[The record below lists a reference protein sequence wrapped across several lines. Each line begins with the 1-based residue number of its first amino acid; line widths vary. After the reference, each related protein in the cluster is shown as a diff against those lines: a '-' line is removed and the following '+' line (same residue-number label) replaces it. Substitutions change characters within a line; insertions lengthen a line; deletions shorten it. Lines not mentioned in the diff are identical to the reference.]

1 LRRVLFRSQRL
12 VLASEDHRH
21 AQLQSGHDRRSDTG
35 GFDGDDL
42 GDPLVAKAAGELLTD
57 LLHQQGVDLMVQESV
72 DLEYPVGEYD
82 TFTANFLFQ
91 LFHERAT
98 SSEPH
103 GTDFGNPLTRYAVT
117 RQATRRETGRA
128 GCREMVMASVGAFR
142 ESGKPRILAQ
152 FPPQIQRLL
161 QSVLPFGRAA
171 ARSGAPGAAE
181 SAQCRR
187 AISLRPGRT
196 RTNRSAS
203 ISRTV
208 AACSAAS
215 GSRNPTGAASMDVPR
230 VVRNRCRRGYRPA
243 APGPCRGFRR

>member
-103 GTDFGNPLTRYAVT
+103 GRDFGNPLTRYAVT

-152 FPPQIQRLL
+152 FPLQIQRLL
-161 QSVLPFGRAA
+161 QSVSPFGRAA
-171 ARSGAPGAAE
+171 ARSGAPGAVE
-181 SAQCRR
+181 SAHCWR
-187 AISLRPGRT
+187 AARANYRYRQPNSCCLQ
-196 RTNRSAS
+196 RSQ
-203 ISRTV
+203 R
-208 AACSAAS
+208 
-215 GSRNPTGAASMDVPR
+215 
-230 VVRNRCRRGYRPA
+230 
-243 APGPCRGFRR
+243 